1 MLAAMLLF
9 LVLLFSVLWFNISHK
24 KLITVAILLNV
35 MTVILLSFSTI
46 TFSDWLFF
54 ALYTTILI
62 FIHF

>member
-24 KLITVAILLNV
+24 KLITVAILFNV
-35 MTVILLSFSTI
+35 MTVILLSFSAI